1 MKRTVSATLVL
12 FTVVLAS
19 ALSAQTFIPLV
30 NPSFEEPGVG
40 KIKGWDGECADPNWT
55 GALDDIPGWTSDTV
69 AWDSGVETGWTPTDG
84 EYTAF
89 LMGADSSVYQIT
101 EYAIQPNDDIHL
113 AFDARITWAATLLEA
128 LFFYVDD
135 AGNKVP
141 IAGDIFELTGE
152 MMPYEIAFKAA
163 EHPEA
168 VGHLLG
174 VWFDNV
180 SEDGQ
185 SWLGLDNLVLM
196 NLSSSAVAGRV
207 TPTALAL
214 EQNYPNPFNP
224 QTEICYSL
232 ARESW
237 VRLSIFDATGRTVAV
252 LVDGPQNSGEHRV
265 TFASADLRSG
275 VYFYRLDTA
284 DGSLTRKMILT
295 K

>member
-1 MKRTVSATLVL
+1 MRITATVTAVL
-12 FTVVLAS
+12 LTISLTGM
-19 ALSAQTFIPLV
+19 LSAQTFIPLI

-69 AWDSGVETGWTPTDG
+69 PWDSGVETGYTPTDG

-101 EYAIQPNDDIHL
+101 DYVIQPNDDIRL
-113 AFDARITWAATLLEA
+113 AFDSRITWAATLLEA
-128 LFFYVDD
+128 LFIYVDD

-141 IAGDIFELTGE
+141 IAGDIFEITGE

-174 VWFDNV
+174 IWFDNV
-180 SEDGQ
+180 SENGQ

-196 NLSSSAVAGRV
+196 NFAPSAVADAV
-207 TPTALAL
+207 KPAEFALA
-214 EQNYPNPFNP
+214 QNYPNPFNP
-224 QTEICYSL
+224 QTEICYAL
-232 ARESW
+232 AREGW
-237 VRLSIFDATGRTVAV
+237 VRLSVFDATGRVVSV
-252 LVDGPQNSGEHRV
+252 LVDGRQTAGEHRM
-265 TFASADLRSG
+265 TFAAKNLHSGIYFLR
-275 VYFYRLDTA
+275 LETTE
-284 DGSLTRKMILT
+284 GSLTRKMILA